1 MSYGFLFQLRKKRNF
16 GLNLLTFS
24 VLIRILLFLLFFFLI
39 DWYSF
44 QAFKTGLP
52 AQSWVKLIY
61 WAFSIF
67 IYLFVVYGFLTFNR
81 SNLSLNFGRLIS
93 LIVLSL
99 IPKLILLGFMFGEDF
114 LRFFTGIY
122 QSVSGSREGDFLPD
136 RRKFISQTAL
146 IVSSIPFLGI
156 LHGVLVGK
164 YRYRVVN
171 HTLEFDDLP
180 EEFDG
185 FTITQISDIHSG
197 SFDNKKKLEY
207 GVELINK
214 QNSDVILFTG
224 DLVNNHSGEMEPWI
238 DTFKKLK
245 APMGKY
251 SILGNHDYGD
261 YMSWPSKEAKEANMQ
276 RLYEIQEEL
285 GFQLLKNEN
294 VKLEKAGA
302 HIDLIGVENWGKGF
316 GQYGDLK
323 KAASNLSD
331 QSFKILMSHDPSH
344 FDEQVK
350 NFSQFIH
357 LTLSGHTHGMQFG
370 IEIPGFIKWSPA
382 SLRYPKWAG
391 MYEELG
397 RYLHVN
403 RGFGFLA
410 FPGRVGIWPEITVLT
425 LKRKSES

>member
-1 MSYGFLFQLRKKRNF
+1 MA
-16 GLNLLTFS
+16 
-24 VLIRILLFLLFFFLI
+24 RILLLLISIFLI
-39 DWYSF
+39 DWYSY
-44 QAFKTGLP
+44 QAFKTVFP
-52 AQSWVKLIY
+52 QQSWIKIGFWV
-61 WAFSIF
+61 FSISV
-67 IYLFVVYGFLTFNR
+67 YLFVVYGFLTFSR
-81 SNLSLNFGRLIS
+81 GNLSLNFGRMIS
-93 LIVLSL
+93 LLVLSL
-99 IPKLILLGFMFGEDF
+99 IPKLIVLGFMFGEDI
-114 LRFFTGIY
+114 LRFLSGIFY
-122 QSVSGSREGDFLPD
+122 SVAGNQEGDFLPD
-136 RRKFISQTAL
+136 RRKFVSQAAL
-146 IVSSIPFLGI
+146 ALSAIPFLGI
-156 LHGVLVGK
+156 LHGVLIGK

-171 HTLEFDDLP
+171 HTLEYDDLP

-197 SFDNKKKLEY
+197 SFDNKKKLDY
-207 GVELINK
+207 GIELINK
-214 QNSDVILFTG
+214 QASDVILFTG
-224 DLVNNHSGEMEPWI
+224 DLVNNQAKEMEPWI

-261 YMSWPSKEAKEANMQ
+261 YVAWPSKEAKEANMQ
-276 RLYEIQEEL
+276 RLYEIQKEL
-285 GFQLLKNEN
+285 GFQLLRNES
-294 VKLEKAGA
+294 VELRKAEA
-302 HIDLIGVENWGKGF
+302 SIILIGVENWGKGF

-323 KAASNLSD
+323 KAAANLSD
-331 QSFKILMSHDPSH
+331 ESFKILMSHDPSH

-370 IEIPGFIKWSPA
+370 IEIPGFVKWSPA

-391 MYEELG
+391 LYEELG

-425 LKRKSES
+425 LKRK

>member
-1 MSYGFLFQLRKKRNF
+1 MISI
-16 GLNLLTFS
+16 
-24 VLIRILLFLLFFFLI
+24 LIRLTLFILFLGLI

-52 AQSWVKLIY
+52 SQPWVKY
-61 WAFSIF
+61 AFWGFSMLVYF
-67 IYLFVVYGFLTFNR
+67 FVGYVFLTFER
-81 SNLSLNFGRLIS
+81 GAITLSFGRMVSLLI
-93 LIVLSL
+93 LSL
-99 IPKLILLGFMFGEDF
+99 IPKLIILVLLFGEDM
-114 LRFFTGIY
+114 LRLFSGGFQSFTG
-122 QSVSGSREGDFLPD
+122 GREGDFLPE
-136 RRKFISQTAL
+136 RRKMISQTAL
-146 IVSSIPFLGI
+146 ILAAVPFLGI
-156 LHGVLVGK
+156 LHGVLIGK
-164 YRYRVVN
+164 YRYRVVK
-171 HTLEFDDLP
+171 HRLEFDELP

-207 GVELINK
+207 GVELINQ

-224 DLVNNHSGEMEPWI
+224 DLVNNQAAEMEPWI
-238 DTFKKLK
+238 ETFQKLE

-261 YMSWPSKEAKEANMQ
+261 YMEWPNREAKVENMR
-276 RLYEIQEEL
+276 RLFQVHKDL
-285 GFQLLKNEN
+285 GFQLLRNEN
-294 VKLEKAGA
+294 IQIQKGRSS
-302 HIDLIGVENWGKGF
+302 IDLIGVENWGKGF
-316 GQYGDLK
+316 AQHGDLA
-323 KAASNLSD
+323 KATEKLRN

-370 IEIPGFIKWSPA
+370 IEIPGWVKWSPA

-391 MYEELG
+391 LYEEMG
-397 RYLHVN
+397 RFLHVN

-410 FPGRVGIWPEITVLT
+410 FPGRVGIWPEITVLE
-425 LKRKSES
+425 LRKKKG

>member
-1 MSYGFLFQLRKKRNF
+1 
-16 GLNLLTFS
+16 
-24 VLIRILLFLLFFFLI
+24 VIPILIRILLVLFFIFLI
-39 DWYSF
+39 DWYSY
-44 QAFKTGLP
+44 QAFKTLFP
-52 AQSWVKLIY
+52 NQSWIKIGY
-61 WAFSIF
+61 WVFSIF
-67 IYLFVVYGFLTFNR
+67 LYLFVAYGFLTFNR

-93 LIVLSL
+93 LLVLSL
-99 IPKLILLGFMFGEDF
+99 IPKLIILSLLFGEDF
-114 LRFFTGIY
+114 IRFLTGTY
-122 QSVSGSREGDFLPD
+122 QSVSGNSEGDFLPE
-136 RRKFISQTAL
+136 RRKFVSQIAL
-146 IVSSIPFLGI
+146 VLSAIPFLGI

-164 YRYRVVN
+164 YRYRVIN

-180 EEFDG
+180 AAFDG

-207 GVELINK
+207 GIDLINK
-214 QNSDVILFTG
+214 QESDVILFTG
-224 DLVNNHSGEMEPWI
+224 DLVNNHSKEMEPWI
-238 DTFKKLK
+238 ESFKKLK

-261 YMSWPSKEAKEANMQ
+261 YMTWPDKEAKEANMQ

-285 GFQLLKNEN
+285 GFRLLRNEN

-302 HIDLIGVENWGKGF
+302 SIDLLGVETWGKGF

-323 KAASNLSD
+323 KTTANLSD

-344 FDEQVK
+344 FDEEVK

-391 MYEELG
+391 LYEELG

-410 FPGRVGIWPEITVLT
+410 FPGRVGIWPEITVLK
-425 LKRKSES
+425 LKKK

>member
-1 MSYGFLFQLRKKRNF
+1 MLF
-16 GLNLLTFS
+16 
-24 VLIRILLFLLFFFLI
+24 RILFFLLFIGLI

-44 QAFKTGLP
+44 QAFKTLFPTQIWIKTGF
-52 AQSWVKLIY
+52 WI
-61 WAFSIF
+61 FSIL
-67 IYLFVVYGFLTFNR
+67 IYLFTIYVFLTFDRGNV
-81 SNLSLNFGRLIS
+81 NLNFGRLVS
-93 LIVLSL
+93 LLVLSIL
-99 IPKLILLGFMFGEDF
+99 PKLIILAFLFGEDIF
-114 LRFFTGIY
+114 RFFTGIFY
-122 QSVSGSREGDFLPD
+122 SFGENRQGDFLPD
-136 RRKFISQTAL
+136 RRKFVSQTAL
-146 IVSSIPFLGI
+146 ILSSIPFLGI
-156 LHGVLVGK
+156 LHGVLIGK
-164 YRYRVVN
+164 YRYRVIN

-197 SFDNKKKLEY
+197 SFDDKKKLEY
-207 GVELINK
+207 GIDLINQQK
-214 QNSDVILFTG
+214 SDVILFTG

-238 DTFKKLK
+238 ETFKKLN
-245 APMGKY
+245 APMGKF

-261 YMSWPSKEAKEANMQ
+261 YMSWPSKEAKVANLQ
-276 RLYEIQEEL
+276 RLFQVHDEL
-285 GFQLLKNEN
+285 GFKLLRNES
-294 VKLEKAGA
+294 VKLEQSGA
-302 HIDLIGVENWGKGF
+302 TIDLIGVENWGKGF
-316 GQYGDLK
+316 AQYGDLP

-370 IEIPGFIKWSPA
+370 IEIPGWIKWSPA

-391 MYEELG
+391 LYEELG

-410 FPGRVGIWPEITVLT
+410 FPGRVGIWPEITVLK
-425 LKRKSES
+425 LKRK

>member
-1 MSYGFLFQLRKKRNF
+1 MLF
-16 GLNLLTFS
+16 
-24 VLIRILLFLLFFFLI
+24 RILFFLLFIGLI

-44 QAFKTGLP
+44 QAFKTLFPTQIWIKTGF
-52 AQSWVKLIY
+52 WI
-61 WAFSIF
+61 FSIL
-67 IYLFVVYGFLTFNR
+67 IYLFTIYVFLTFDRGNV
-81 SNLSLNFGRLIS
+81 SLNFGRLVS
-93 LIVLSL
+93 LLVLSIL
-99 IPKLILLGFMFGEDF
+99 PKLIILAFLFGEDIF
-114 LRFFTGIY
+114 RFFTGIFY
-122 QSVSGSREGDFLPD
+122 SFGENRQGDFLPD
-136 RRKFISQTAL
+136 RRKFVSQTAL
-146 IVSSIPFLGI
+146 ILSSIPFLGI
-156 LHGVLVGK
+156 LHGVLIGK
-164 YRYRVVN
+164 YRYRVIN

-197 SFDNKKKLEY
+197 SFDDKKKLEY
-207 GVELINK
+207 GIDLINQQK
-214 QNSDVILFTG
+214 SDVILFTG

-238 DTFKKLK
+238 ETFKKLN
-245 APMGKY
+245 APMGKF

-261 YMSWPSKEAKEANMQ
+261 YMSWPSKEAKVANLQ
-276 RLYEIQEEL
+276 RLFQVHDEL
-285 GFQLLKNEN
+285 GFKLLRNES
-294 VKLEKAGA
+294 VKLEQSGA
-302 HIDLIGVENWGKGF
+302 TIDLIGVENWGKGF
-316 GQYGDLK
+316 AQYGDLP

-370 IEIPGFIKWSPA
+370 IEIPGWIKWSPA

-410 FPGRVGIWPEITVLT
+410 FPGRVGIWPEITVLK
-425 LKRKSES
+425 LKRK

>member
-1 MSYGFLFQLRKKRNF
+1 
-16 GLNLLTFS
+16 
-24 VLIRILLFLLFFFLI
+24 VIPILIRILLVLFFIFLI
-39 DWYSF
+39 DWYSY
-44 QAFKTGLP
+44 QAFKTLFP
-52 AQSWVKLIY
+52 NQSWIKIGFWV
-61 WAFSIF
+61 FSVF
-67 IYLFVVYGFLTFNR
+67 VYLFVAYGFMTFNR
-81 SNLSLNFGRLIS
+81 SNLSLNFGKLI
-93 LIVLSL
+93 ILSL
-99 IPKLILLGFMFGEDF
+99 LFGEDF
-114 LRFFTGIY
+114 IRFITGTY
-122 QSVSGSREGDFLPD
+122 QSVSGSSEGDFLPE
-136 RRKFISQTAL
+136 RRKFVSQIAL
-146 IVSSIPFLGI
+146 GLSAIPFLGI

-180 EEFDG
+180 AAFDG

-207 GVELINK
+207 GIDLINK
-214 QNSDVILFTG
+214 QESDVILFTG
-224 DLVNNHSGEMEPWI
+224 DLVNNHSKEMEPWI
-238 DTFKKLK
+238 ESFKKLK

-261 YMSWPSKEAKEANMQ
+261 YMTWPSQEAKKANME
-276 RLYEIQEEL
+276 RLYEIHEEL
-285 GFQLLKNEN
+285 GFRLLRNES
-294 VKLEKAGA
+294 VKLEKPALSGVEGAALSGVEAAGA
-302 HIDLIGVENWGKGF
+302 TIDLLGVENWGKGF

-323 KAASNLSD
+323 KTAANLSD

-344 FDEQVK
+344 FDEEVK

-410 FPGRVGIWPEITVLT
+410 FPGRVGIWPEITVLK
-425 LKRKSES
+425 LKKK